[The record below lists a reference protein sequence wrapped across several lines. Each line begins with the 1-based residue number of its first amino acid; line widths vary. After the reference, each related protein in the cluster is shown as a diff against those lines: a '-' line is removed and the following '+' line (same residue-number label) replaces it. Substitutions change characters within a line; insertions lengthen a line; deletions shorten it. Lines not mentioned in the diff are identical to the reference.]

1 VTCAEPS
8 ERVIVPSVPVTPLP
22 AVAGPFTGGQYCA
35 HDPLQLDLVA
45 VSGAKEYTVK
55 PLALVSTLVPLI
67 VAVFSTV
74 PEAATGEAAALDEL
88 LGAVAELLLLAV
100 EVPQAAAIKATP
112 ARAAGANHRLRIAYP
127 YLLNNGLSLP
137 QHVTGRRSVHD

>member
-1 VTCAEPS
+1 
-8 ERVIVPSVPVTPLP
+8 
-22 AVAGPFTGGQYCA
+22 
-35 HDPLQLDLVA
+35 LQLDLVA